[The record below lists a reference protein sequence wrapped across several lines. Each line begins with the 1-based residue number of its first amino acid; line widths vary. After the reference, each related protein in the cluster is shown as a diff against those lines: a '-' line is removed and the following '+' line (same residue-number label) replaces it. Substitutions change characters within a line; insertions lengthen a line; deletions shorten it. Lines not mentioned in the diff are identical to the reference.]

1 MKKIVLLLSVV
12 SLVIASCSSDAD
24 SLPVIV
30 PLADSVVDTNGILVK
45 KQEYTD
51 TGFPTEIY
59 NYTYSGNKLVK
70 ITDQDGGYSNVTYTG
85 DLITK
90 IEHYDNGNGL
100 IANEIF
106 TYTASN
112 KMLTN
117 TYKDFDAN
125 IGTKYTYTY
134 NSDGTV
140 SYDYYFGDS
149 TTQTT
154 SNGSYKMF
162 FLNNEVIKMEH
173 YSQTGVLTK
182 TDTFTYDGKNNPFKN
197 ITGWAEL
204 GYNQGETGS
213 AFQNLVNNNNPNE
226 MYTNFYTYD
235 SNNFPLTEI
244 AKDNSDSSVIST
256 AKYTY

>member
-125 IGTKYTYTY
+125 IGTKYVYTY

-140 SYDYYFGDS
+140 LMIIILE
-149 TTQTT
+149 TQRL
-154 SNGSYKMF
+154 KQPLM
-162 FLNNEVIKMEH
+162 EVIKC
-173 YSQTGVLTK
+173 
-182 TDTFTYDGKNNPFKN
+182 FF
-197 ITGWAEL
+197 
-204 GYNQGETGS
+204 
-213 AFQNLVNNNNPNE
+213 
-226 MYTNFYTYD
+226 
-235 SNNFPLTEI
+235 
-244 AKDNSDSSVIST
+244 
-256 AKYTY
+256 